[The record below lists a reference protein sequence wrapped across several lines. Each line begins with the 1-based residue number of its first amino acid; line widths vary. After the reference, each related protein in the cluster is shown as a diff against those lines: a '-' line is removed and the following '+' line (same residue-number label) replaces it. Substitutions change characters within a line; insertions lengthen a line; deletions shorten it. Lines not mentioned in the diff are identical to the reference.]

1 MTGTVADVHICR
13 MSRPLQHDVPAPPL
27 DAASTGTLDQRPV
40 TFGHQS
46 NRCWIEVGLD
56 VMPIGSVALSD
67 GRGPG
72 ERTRTALRCAEHGSW
87 SAVPSRARMDDLW
100 EPPAGR
106 YRLTDALLCRQ
117 VRTNRSGLLAADW
130 YGQLVAD
137 LADLS
142 PDRYAPLIAPVLE
155 RLTFAVVRMSVSRP
169 ASMPPPGG
177 ASAGAMRMFAQLRT
191 ALAARTVTAA
201 GIAAVYRYRDPG
213 EVRGDL
219 DGLRAAGLIDAAG
232 DGAIRATETG
242 RAVLGGMYQVGAEV
256 TGQLW
261 SQHGDA
267 LAGLND
273 LAGRVVQAGLATGG
287 DAYMTLAPPYEP
299 VDATVD
305 VLLHHRLS
313 VLRYHRADA
322 HAAAWQAAG
331 LTSEAMMQLPAGPMR
346 AAIEAETNRR
356 AGVPYATLSVDERVA
371 LLAGLAALPG

>member
-1 MTGTVADVHICR
+1 MVLGQPSKPRANGR
-13 MSRPLQHDVPAPPL
+13 
-27 DAASTGTLDQRPV
+27 
-40 TFGHQS
+40 
-46 NRCWIEVGLD
+46 
-56 VMPIGSVALSD
+56 SV
-67 GRGPG
+67 
-72 ERTRTALRCAEHGSW
+72 CATSW
-87 SAVPSRARMDDLW
+87 SVS
-100 EPPAGR
+100 
-106 YRLTDALLCRQ
+106 TDRRPTALLCRQ
-117 VRTNRSGLLAADW
+117 VCTNRSGLLAADW
-130 YGQLVAD
+130 YGQLVAE

-155 RLTFAVVRMSVSRP
+155 RLTFAVVRMSVPRP
-169 ASMPPPGG
+169 GSMPAPGG

-191 ALAARTVTAA
+191 ALADRTVTAA
-201 GIAAVYRYRDPG
+201 GIAAVYRYRNPD

-219 DGLRAAGLIDAAG
+219 DGLRAAGLIDAVG

-261 SQHGDA
+261 SQRGNA

-299 VDATVD
+299 VDATVG

-331 LTSEAMMQLPAGPMR
+331 LTSETMMQLPAGPMR

-356 AGVPYATLSVDERVA
+356 AGVAYATLSVDERVA

>member
-1 MTGTVADVHICR
+1 MICV
-13 MSRPLQHDVPAPPL
+13 S
-27 DAASTGTLDQRPV
+27 
-40 TFGHQS
+40 
-46 NRCWIEVGLD
+46 
-56 VMPIGSVALSD
+56 
-67 GRGPG
+67 
-72 ERTRTALRCAEHGSW
+72 
-87 SAVPSRARMDDLW
+87 
-100 EPPAGR
+100 
-106 YRLTDALLCRQ
+106 LCRQ
-117 VRTNRSGLLAADW
+117 VRTNRSGLPAAAW

-169 ASMPPPGG
+169 ANMLAPGG
-177 ASAGAMRMFAQLRT
+177 ASADAMRMFAQLRT

-201 GIAAVYRYRDPG
+201 GIAAVFRYRDPH

-219 DGLRAAGLIDAAG
+219 DGLRTAGLIEAAG

-261 SQHGDA
+261 SQRDST

-299 VDATVD
+299 VDAAVG

-313 VLRYHRADA
+313 VMRYHRADA

-331 LTSEAMMQLPAGPMR
+331 LTSEAMMQLPAGPVR

>member
-1 MTGTVADVHICR
+1 VWEDPSA
-13 MSRPLQHDVPAPPL
+13 LF
-27 DAASTGTLDQRPV
+27 AAG
-40 TFGHQS
+40 
-46 NRCWIEVGLD
+46 
-56 VMPIGSVALSD
+56 
-67 GRGPG
+67 
-72 ERTRTALRCAEHGSW
+72 
-87 SAVPSRARMDDLW
+87 
-100 EPPAGR
+100 
-106 YRLTDALLCRQ
+106 
-117 VRTNRSGLLAADW
+117 W

-155 RLTFAVVRMSVSRP
+155 RLTFAVVRLSASRA
-169 ASMPPPGG
+169 ASMPAPGG
-177 ASAGAMRMFAQLRT
+177 APADAMRMFAQLRT
-191 ALAARTVTAA
+191 ALANRTVTAA

-232 DGAIRATETG
+232 DGAIKATGTG
-242 RAVLGGMYQVGAEV
+242 RAVLAGMYQAGAEV

-287 DAYMTLAPPYEP
+287 GAYLTMAPPYEP
-299 VDATVD
+299 ADATVG

-331 LTSEAMMQLPAGPMR
+331 LTSEAMTQLPAGPVR

-356 AGVPYATLSVDERVA
+356 AGVPYATLSADERVA